1 MLRVLL
7 VVYSMSADIS
17 TMPMGKRED
26 YEGSAVSS
34 LSAQA
39 GAAPGR
45 WSTVGNRQLSNNGQI
60 LWSITSEHFILNIR
74 GVPMCAMTAANS
86 SENIC

>member
-17 TMPMGKRED
+17 TMPIAAQGGARED

-34 LSAQA
+34 LSAEA

-45 WSTVGNRQLSNNGQI
+45 WSTAGNRQLSNNGQI
-60 LWSITSEHFILNIR
+60 I
-74 GVPMCAMTAANS
+74 
-86 SENIC
+86 